1 MTNQPLQDSWLDFYR
16 SVSAAGAPEL
26 QTDEMRVT
34 FFCGAVALYGLIAKQ
49 LKAPPSASST
59 KAMQTIHDEIGAFV
73 KQVNGVRLDS

>member
-16 SVSAAGAPEL
+16 NVSAVGAPDL
-26 QTDEMRVT
+26 QTEEMRVT

-49 LKAPPSASST
+49 MAHPSPSST
-59 KAMQTIHDEIGAFV
+59 KAMQAIHDEIGAFM